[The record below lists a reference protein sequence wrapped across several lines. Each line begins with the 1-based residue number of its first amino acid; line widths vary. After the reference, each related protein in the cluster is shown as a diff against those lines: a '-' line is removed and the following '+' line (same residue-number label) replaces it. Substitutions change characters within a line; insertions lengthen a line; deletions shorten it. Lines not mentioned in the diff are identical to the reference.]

1 MGEGQDTKR
10 KKNKQLQL
18 KIDGHSRKGAFT
30 VAGGAGQIASC
41 ENQQQ
46 QLLGLPNL
54 VKPNSENR
62 RLHILSFEVNPDREG
77 NSKKDTKSD

>member
-18 KIDGHSRKGAFT
+18 KIDGHSSKGAFT

-54 VKPNSENR
+54 ENR
-62 RLHILSFEVNPDREG
+62 IVRIVDCIYCHL
-77 NSKKDTKSD
+77 K